1 MGQLVHAPFC
11 SSQNRGQSL
20 RIRSGEASRL
30 WRSIWSRCPGV
41 GWRRLE
47 QLEGLFGGLNQAW
60 QATDQE
66 LEHALRGTQ
75 INARDLQ
82 RIETYRQQL
91 GPSPLSDPPTPHERR
106 RWGGQ
111 RCLMPGDPA
120 FPRAL
125 EDLDHPPLA
134 LHWAGKGSLWA
145 PLRQRRAVA
154 VLGTRRP
161 SRHGLAMAEA
171 IGRALA
177 QAGWPVVAGLSE
189 GIQAAA
195 HHSCLQVGG
204 TPVAVLGTPI
214 NQSSPRGL
222 TGLQQGI
229 STQGLSLSEWPEGTA
244 SRAAQFSLRQR
255 LVVGLVQALVLV
267 ECPLESA
274 ALHTAELGW
283 AQGIPLWVVPADAG
297 RNSAAGSNRL
307 LANGGTALLDPA
319 DLVNQLGSGPRR
331 KPNRPPIPRAHAAL
345 LRREAALM
353 GALGQGATLE
363 QLCHSLRLS
372 PVGISQRLLH
382 LELAGLVRSAPGLW
396 WHPR

>member
-1 MGQLVHAPFC
+1 VGQLVHAPFC
-11 SSQNRGQSL
+11 SSQNRGKPL

-91 GPSPLSDPPTPHERR
+91 GPSPLSDPPTTHERR

-134 LHWAGKGSLWA
+134 LHWAGQGSLWA

-161 SRHGLAMAEA
+161 SRHGMAMAEA
-171 IGRALA
+171 IGQALA

-222 TGLQQGI
+222 GGLQQGI

-267 ECPLESA
+267 ECPLDSA

-297 RNSAAGSNRL
+297 RSSAAGSNRL
-307 LANGGTALLDPA
+307 LAKGGTALLDPA

-331 KPNRPPIPRAHAAL
+331 KPNRPPMPRAHAAL

-372 PVGISQRLLH
+372 PVGISQRLLQ

>member
-1 MGQLVHAPFC
+1 VGQLVHAPFC
-11 SSQNRGQSL
+11 SSQNRGKPL

-91 GPSPLSDPPTPHERR
+91 GPSPLSDPPTTHERR

-134 LHWAGKGSLWA
+134 LHWAGQGSLWA

-222 TGLQQGI
+222 GGLQQGI

-297 RNSAAGSNRL
+297 RSSAAGSNRL
-307 LANGGTALLDPA
+307 LAKGGTALLDPA

-331 KPNRPPIPRAHAAL
+331 KPNRPPMPTAHAAL

-372 PVGISQRLLH
+372 PVGISQRLLQ

>member
-11 SSQNRGQSL
+11 SSQNRGKPL

-91 GPSPLSDPPTPHERR
+91 GPSPLSDPPTTHERR

-134 LHWAGKGSLWA
+134 LHWAGQGSLWA

-222 TGLQQGI
+222 GGLQQGI
-229 STQGLSLSEWPEGTA
+229 STQGLLLSEWPEGTA

-297 RNSAAGSNRL
+297 RSSAAGSNRL
-307 LANGGTALLDPA
+307 LAKGGTALLDPA

-331 KPNRPPIPRAHAAL
+331 KPNRPPMPRAHAAL

-372 PVGISQRLLH
+372 PVGISQRLLQ

>member
-1 MGQLVHAPFC
+1 
-11 SSQNRGQSL
+11 
-20 RIRSGEASRL
+20 
-30 WRSIWSRCPGV
+30 
-41 GWRRLE
+41 
-47 QLEGLFGGLNQAW
+47 
-60 QATDQE
+60 
-66 LEHALRGTQ
+66 
-75 INARDLQ
+75 
-82 RIETYRQQL
+82 
-91 GPSPLSDPPTPHERR
+91 
-106 RWGGQ
+106 
-111 RCLMPGDPA
+111 
-120 FPRAL
+120 
-125 EDLDHPPLA
+125 
-134 LHWAGKGSLWA
+134 
-145 PLRQRRAVA
+145 
-154 VLGTRRP
+154 
-161 SRHGLAMAEA
+161 MAEA

-222 TGLQQGI
+222 GGLQQGI

-297 RNSAAGSNRL
+297 RSSAAGSNRL
-307 LANGGTALLDPA
+307 LAKGGTALLDPA

-331 KPNRPPIPRAHAAL
+331 KPNRPPMPRAHAAL

-372 PVGISQRLLH
+372 PVGISQRLLQ

>member
-11 SSQNRGQSL
+11 SSQNRGKPL

-47 QLEGLFGGLNQAW
+47 QLEGLFGGLNEAW

-91 GPSPLSDPPTPHERR
+91 GPSPLSDPPTTHERR

-134 LHWAGKGSLWA
+134 LHWAGQGSLWA

-222 TGLQQGI
+222 GGLQQGI

-297 RNSAAGSNRL
+297 RSSAAGSNRL
-307 LANGGTALLDPA
+307 LAKGGTALLDPA

-331 KPNRPPIPRAHAAL
+331 KPNRPPMPRAHAAL

-372 PVGISQRLLH
+372 PVGISQRLLQ

>member
-1 MGQLVHAPFC
+1 VGQLVHAPFC
-11 SSQNRGQSL
+11 SSQNRGKPL

-91 GPSPLSDPPTPHERR
+91 GPSPLSDPPTTHERR

-134 LHWAGKGSLWA
+134 LHWAGQGSLWA

-222 TGLQQGI
+222 GGLQQGI

-297 RNSAAGSNRL
+297 RSSAAGSNRL
-307 LANGGTALLDPA
+307 LAKGGTALLDPA

-331 KPNRPPIPRAHAAL
+331 KPNRPPMPRAHAAL

-372 PVGISQRLLH
+372 PVGISQRLLQ

>member
-11 SSQNRGQSL
+11 ASQERGRPL
-20 RIRSGEASRL
+20 RIHSGETSRL

-41 GWRRLE
+41 GRRRLE
-47 QLEGLFGGLNQAW
+47 QLEGLFGSLHEAW
-60 QATDQE
+60 QATGQE
-66 LEHALRGTQ
+66 LEHALSGTQ
-75 INARDLQ
+75 INARVLQ
-82 RIETYRQQL
+82 RIELYRQQL
-91 GPSPLSDPPTPHERR
+91 GPAPLSDPPTPNERR

-120 FPRAL
+120 FPRTL
-125 EDLDHPPLA
+125 GEIDQPPLA
-134 LHWAGKGSLWA
+134 LHWAGQGSIWA

-161 SRHGLAMAEA
+161 SKHGLAMAQA

-195 HHSCLQVGG
+195 HQSCLQAGG

-222 TGLQQGI
+222 AGLQQDI
-229 STQGLSLSEWPEGTA
+229 SAQGLLLSEWPEGTA
-244 SRAAQFSLRQR
+244 SRAAHFGLRQR
-255 LVVGLVQALVLV
+255 LEVGLVQALVLI
-267 ECPLESA
+267 ECPQQSA
-274 ALHTAELGW
+274 ALHAAELGW

-297 RNSAAGSNRL
+297 RSTAAGSNRL
-307 LANGGTALLDPA
+307 LARGATPLLDPA
-319 DLVNQLGSGPRR
+319 DLVKHLGCGPRS
-331 KPNRPPIPRAHAAL
+331 KPVRPPMPRAHATL
-345 LRREAALM
+345 MQREAALM

-372 PVGISQRLLH
+372 PVGISQRLLQ

-396 WHPR
+396 WHPC

>member
-134 LHWAGKGSLWA
+134 LHWAGQGSLWA

>member
-11 SSQNRGQSL
+11 SSQNRGKPL

-91 GPSPLSDPPTPHERR
+91 GPSPLSDPPTTHERR

-134 LHWAGKGSLWA
+134 LHWAGQGSLWA

-222 TGLQQGI
+222 GGLQQGI

-297 RNSAAGSNRL
+297 RSSAAGSNRL
-307 LANGGTALLDPA
+307 LAKGGTALLDPA

-331 KPNRPPIPRAHAAL
+331 KPNRPPMPTAHAAL

-372 PVGISQRLLH
+372 PVGISQRLLQ

>member
-1 MGQLVHAPFC
+1 VGQLVHAPFC
-11 SSQNRGQSL
+11 SSQNRGKPL

-91 GPSPLSDPPTPHERR
+91 GPSPLSDPPTTHERR

-134 LHWAGKGSLWA
+134 LHWAGQGSLWA

-222 TGLQQGI
+222 GGLQQGI

-267 ECPLESA
+267 ECPLQSA

-297 RNSAAGSNRL
+297 RSSAAGSNRL
-307 LANGGTALLDPA
+307 LAKGGTALLDPA

-331 KPNRPPIPRAHAAL
+331 KPNRPSIPRAHAAL

-372 PVGISQRLLH
+372 PVGISQRLMQLV
-382 LELAGLVRSAPGLW
+382 LAGLVRSAPGLW